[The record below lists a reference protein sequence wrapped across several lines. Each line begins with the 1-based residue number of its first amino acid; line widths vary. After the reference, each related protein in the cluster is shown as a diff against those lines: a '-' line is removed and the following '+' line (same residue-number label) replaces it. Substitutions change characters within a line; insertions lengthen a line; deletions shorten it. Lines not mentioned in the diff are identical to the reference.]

1 MSSSACRA
9 NVVAFENRVGSLSTM
24 QDVIDAMH
32 CYGCKSRILL
42 PNMAV
47 TDESGNQTTT
57 DSVRMLCHEDPTKPL
72 FTLRML
78 LQERLAAIVA
88 IEIAGGPHSV
98 EVQDTHIVVRIAQWK
113 KVVSK
118 WFIPVGAYKAFRA
131 AVLGAIMIVGDD
143 KLIRM
148 GPAALFQLSPTD
160 FHSIFSPLTAAMG
173 NGETLTGW
181 YTRTNVMAANQDLL
195 NIATKNWQF

>member
-1 MSSSACRA
+1 
-9 NVVAFENRVGSLSTM
+9 M
-24 QDVIDAMH
+24 QDVINAMH

-47 TDESGNQTTT
+47 TDEYGNQTTT
-57 DSVRMLCHEDPTKPL
+57 DSAHMLCHEDPTKPL
-72 FTLRML
+72 FTLRTL
-78 LQERLAAIVA
+78 LQEHLAAIMA
-88 IEIAGGPHSV
+88 IEIAKGPHSV
-98 EVQDTHIVVRIAQWK
+98 EVQDTQIVVRIAQWK

-131 AVLGAIMIVGDD
+131 AVLGAIMIVGED

-173 NGETLTGW
+173 NGETLTG
-181 YTRTNVMAANQDLL
+181 
-195 NIATKNWQF
+195 